1 MATLTFSKAGTQS
14 VVLEGIPVGT
24 EVTVTEDYNGSHYK
38 VRTEP
43 QTAVIASTTEPVVE
57 VSFTND
63 YNGSGKGGHG
73 ILNEFKTV
81 ENPDYDPTDPESP
94 EYLWDEW
101 TKPNMNN
108 G

>member
-1 MATLTFSKAGTQS
+1 M
-14 VVLEGIPVGT
+14 
-24 EVTVTEDYNGSHYK
+24 
-38 VRTEP
+38 
-43 QTAVIASTTEPVVE
+43 
-57 VSFTND
+57 SFTND